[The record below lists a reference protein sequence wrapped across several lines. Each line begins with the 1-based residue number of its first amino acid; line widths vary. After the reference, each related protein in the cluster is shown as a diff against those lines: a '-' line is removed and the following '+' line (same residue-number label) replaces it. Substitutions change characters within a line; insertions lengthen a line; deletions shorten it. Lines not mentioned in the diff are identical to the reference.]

1 MIKKTLVSAF
11 LLASTTAFSNM
22 TVTTTIYPL
31 YSIAKEIGGDK
42 IKLQNLIPFGVE
54 AHGFDPTP
62 ADMAKLSKSDIFI
75 TSSDSMEPWKDKIV
89 KSLKIEQ
96 KVFDMSEH
104 VKLRTL
110 QEDNDKHH
118 EDEEDEKDKKG
129 NKHEHEHEHD
139 GMDPHYWVSLNNY
152 ILMTETITKLFI
164 EKDSTN
170 KDFYIQNSN
179 NYLTKVKALKEKYDL
194 SMATCTNKK
203 ILVNHDAFGY
213 FADDYGVKQYSI
225 SGMSPEDKPSA
236 KQISELIN
244 LVKNEKINTVF
255 FEEFASPK
263 VAQTIAKAANVK
275 IDTLRPGE
283 NISKE
288 ENKRGYGYL
297 QIMEDNLEKLKFAMD
312 CK

>member
-1 MIKKTLVSAF
+1 MIKKTLVTAF
-11 LLASTTAFSNM
+11 LLAATSAFSNI

-31 YSIAKEIGGDK
+31 YSIAKEVGADK
-42 IKLQNLIPFGVE
+42 INLQNLIPFGVE

-62 ADMAKLSKSDIFI
+62 SDMAKLSKSDIFI

-89 KSLKIEQ
+89 KSLKIEE

-104 VKLRTL
+104 VKLRTI
-110 QEDNDKHH
+110 QE
-118 EDEEDEKDKKG
+118 EEDEQHEDKKG
-129 NKHEHEHEHD
+129 HKHKHDHEHE
-139 GMDPHYWVSLNNY
+139 GIDPHYWVSLNNY

-164 EKDSTN
+164 EKDSAN

-179 NYLTKVKALKEKYDL
+179 NYLEKIKGLKEKFDS

-225 SGMSPEDKPSA
+225 SGMSPDDKPSA
-236 KQISELIN
+236 KQISELIT
-244 LVKNEKINTVF
+244 LVKNEKINTIF

-263 VAQTIAKAANVK
+263 VAQTIAKATNVK
-275 IDTLRPGE
+275 IDTLRPAE

-288 ENKRGYGYL
+288 ENKKGFGYL
-297 QIMEDNLEKLKFAMD
+297 QIMEENLEKLKFAMN

>member
-1 MIKKTLVSAF
+1 MIKKTLVTAF
-11 LLASTTAFSNM
+11 LLATTTAFSNI

-31 YSIAKEIGGDK
+31 YNIAKEVGADK
-42 IKLQNLIPFGVE
+42 INLQNLIPFGVE

-62 ADMAKLSKSDIFI
+62 SDMTKLSKSDIFI
-75 TSSDSMEPWKDKIV
+75 TSSNSMEPWKDKIV

-104 VKLRTL
+104 VKLRTIEEKEHDHH
-110 QEDNDKHH
+110 EDKHHKHNDKHDH
-118 EDEEDEKDKKG
+118 ENEAI
-129 NKHEHEHEHD
+129 
-139 GMDPHYWVSLNNY
+139 DPHYWVSLNNY
-152 ILMTETITKLFI
+152 ILMTEAITKLFI
-164 EKDSTN
+164 EKDSAN

-179 NYLTKVKALKEKYDL
+179 NYLAKVKALKEKYDL

-213 FADDYGVKQYSI
+213 FADDYEVKQYSI
-225 SGMSPEDKPSA
+225 SGMSPEDKPSV

-263 VAQTIAKAANVK
+263 VAQTIAKATNIK
-275 IDTLRPGE
+275 IDTLRPAE

-288 ENKRGYGYL
+288 ENKKGFGYL

>member
-1 MIKKTLVSAF
+1 MIKKTLVTAL

-31 YSIAKEIGGDK
+31 YNIAKEIGGDK

-110 QEDNDKHH
+110 QEDNDEHH
-118 EDEEDEKDKKG
+118 EDEKDKKG
-129 NKHEHEHEHD
+129 HKHEHEHEHD

-194 SMATCTNKK
+194 SMANCTNKK
-203 ILVNHDAFGY
+203 ILVNHDAFAY
-213 FADDYGVKQYSI
+213 FADDYGVTQHSI

-236 KQISELIN
+236 KQISELID

-275 IDTLRPGE
+275 IDTLRPAE

-288 ENKRGYGYL
+288 ENKKGYGYL
-297 QIMEDNLEKLKFAMD
+297 QIMEENLEKLKFAMD

>member
-1 MIKKTLVSAF
+1 MIKKTLATAL

-31 YSIAKEIGGDK
+31 YSIAKEIGADK

-62 ADMAKLSKSDIFI
+62 ADMAKLSKNDIFI
-75 TSSDSMEPWKDKIV
+75 TSSDEMEPWKDKIV

-104 VKLRTL
+104 VKLRTI
-110 QEDNDKHH
+110 QEENDEHHENKKGDKH
-118 EDEEDEKDKKG
+118 
-129 NKHEHEHEHD
+129 KHEHEHGEI
-139 GMDPHYWVSLNNY
+139 DPHYWVSLNNY

-179 NYLTKVKALKEKYDL
+179 NYLAKVKALKEKYDL

-213 FADDYGVKQYSI
+213 FADDYEVKQYSI

-263 VAQTIAKAANVK
+263 VAQTIAKASNVK
-275 IDTLRPGE
+275 IDALRPAE

-288 ENKRGYGYL
+288 ENKKGYGYL

>member
-1 MIKKTLVSAF
+1 MIKKTLVTAF
-11 LLASTTAFSNM
+11 LLATTTAFSNI

-31 YSIAKEIGGDK
+31 YSIAKEVGADK
-42 IKLQNLIPFGVE
+42 INLQNLIPFGVE

-62 ADMAKLSKSDIFI
+62 SDMAKLSKSDIFI

-89 KSLKIEQ
+89 KSLKIEE

-104 VKLRTL
+104 VKLRNI
-110 QEDNDKHH
+110 QEEEHEQH
-118 EDEEDEKDKKG
+118 EDEKGDKHKH
-129 NKHEHEHEHD
+129 NHEHEEF
-139 GMDPHYWVSLNNY
+139 DPHYWVSLNNY
-152 ILMTETITKLFI
+152 ILMTEAVTKLFI
-164 EKDSTN
+164 EKDSAN

-179 NYLTKVKALKEKYDL
+179 NYLEKIKTLKEKFNS
-194 SMATCTNKK
+194 SMATCTNKN

-225 SGMSPEDKPSA
+225 SGMSPDDKPSA

-244 LVKNEKINTVF
+244 LVKNKKINTVF

-263 VAQTIAKAANVK
+263 VAQTIAKATNIK
-275 IDTLRPGE
+275 IDTLRPAE

-288 ENKRGYGYL
+288 ENKKGFGYL
-297 QIMEDNLEKLKFAMD
+297 QIMEENLEKLKFAMD

>member
-1 MIKKTLVSAF
+1 MIKKTLVTAV

-31 YSIAKEIGGDK
+31 YSIAKEVGGDK

-62 ADMAKLSKSDIFI
+62 ADLAKLSKSDLFI

-104 VKLRTL
+104 VKLKEIEE
-110 QEDNDKHH
+110 EDNHH
-118 EDEEDEKDKKG
+118 EDEKGKKEH
-129 NKHEHEHEHD
+129 KHEH
-139 GMDPHYWVSLNNY
+139 GGFDPHYWVSLNNY

-164 EKDSTN
+164 EKDSVN

-179 NYLTKVKALKEKYDL
+179 NYLVKVKALKEKYDL
-194 SMATCTNKK
+194 SMATCSNKK
-203 ILVNHDAFGY
+203 ILVNHDAFSY
-213 FADDYGVKQYSI
+213 FADDYGVKQHSI
-225 SGMSPEDKPSA
+225 SGMSPDDKPSA
-236 KQISELIN
+236 KQIAQLIE

-263 VAQTIAKAANVK
+263 VAQTIAKATNVK
-275 IDTLRPGE
+275 TDALRPAE

-288 ENKRGYGYL
+288 ENKKGYGYL
-297 QIMEDNLEKLKFAMD
+297 QIMEENLEKLKFAMD

>member
-1 MIKKTLVSAF
+1 MIKKTLTMSL
-11 LLASTTAFSNM
+11 LLATTAFSDM

-31 YSIAKEIGGDK
+31 YSIAKEVGADK

-54 AHGFDPTP
+54 AHGFDPAP
-62 ADMAKLSKSDIFI
+62 ADMAKLSKSDLFI
-75 TSSDSMEPWKDKIV
+75 TSSDAMEPWKDKIV

-96 KVFDMSEH
+96 KVFDMSEY

-110 QEDNDKHH
+110 QEDNDEHH
-118 EDEEDEKDKKG
+118 EDEKDKKG
-129 NKHEHEHEHD
+129 HKHEHEH
-139 GMDPHYWVSLNNY
+139 GGIDPHYWVSLNNY
-152 ILMTETITKLFI
+152 ILMTESMTKLFI
-164 EKDSTN
+164 EKDAEN
-170 KDFYIQNSN
+170 KDFYTQNSN
-179 NYLTKVKALKEKYDL
+179 NYLAKVKALKEKYDSTL
-194 SMATCTNKK
+194 STCTNKK

-263 VAQTIAKAANVK
+263 VAQTIAKASNVK
-275 IDTLRPGE
+275 TDALRPAE
-283 NISKE
+283 NITKE
-288 ENKRGYGYL
+288 ENKKGYGYL
-297 QIMEDNLEKLKFAMD
+297 QIMEENLEKLKFAMD

>member
-1 MIKKTLVSAF
+1 MLKKTLTTVF
-11 LLASTTAFSNM
+11 LFASTTAFSNM

-31 YSIAKEIGGDK
+31 YSIAKEIGADK

-89 KSLKIEQ
+89 KSLKIEE
-96 KVFDMSEH
+96 KVFDMSKY

-110 QEDNDKHH
+110 QEENDEHH
-118 EDEEDEKDKKG
+118 EDEKG
-129 NKHEHEHEHD
+129 HKHEHDHDHEHE
-139 GMDPHYWVSLNNY
+139 GIDPHYWVSLNNY

-164 EKDSTN
+164 EKDSVN

-179 NYLTKVKALKEKYDL
+179 NYLAKIKALKEKYDL

-263 VAQTIAKAANVK
+263 VAQTIAKATNAK
-275 IDTLRPGE
+275 IDALRPAE
-283 NISKE
+283 NISKD
-288 ENKRGYGYL
+288 ENKKGYGYL

>member
-1 MIKKTLVSAF
+1 MLKKTLTTVF
-11 LLASTTAFSNM
+11 LFASTTAFSNM

-31 YSIAKEIGGDK
+31 YSIAKEIGADK

-62 ADMAKLSKSDIFI
+62 ADMAKLSKSDILI

-89 KSLKIEQ
+89 KSLKIEE
-96 KVFDMSEH
+96 KVFDMSKY

-110 QEDNDKHH
+110 QEENDEHH
-118 EDEEDEKDKKG
+118 EDEKG
-129 NKHEHEHEHD
+129 HKHEHEHEHE
-139 GMDPHYWVSLNNY
+139 GIDPHYWVSLNNY

-164 EKDSTN
+164 EKDSVN

-179 NYLTKVKALKEKYDL
+179 NYLAKIKALKEKYDL

-263 VAQTIAKAANVK
+263 VAQTIAKATNAK
-275 IDTLRPGE
+275 IDALRPAE
-283 NISKE
+283 NISKD
-288 ENKRGYGYL
+288 ENKKSYGYL

>member
-1 MIKKTLVSAF
+1 MLKKTLTTVF
-11 LLASTTAFSNM
+11 LFASTTAFSNM

-31 YSIAKEIGGDK
+31 YSIAKEIGADK

-75 TSSDSMEPWKDKIV
+75 TSSHSMEPWKDKIV
-89 KSLKIEQ
+89 KSLKIEE
-96 KVFDMSEH
+96 KVFDMSKY

-110 QEDNDKHH
+110 QEENDEHH
-118 EDEEDEKDKKG
+118 EDEKG
-129 NKHEHEHEHD
+129 HKHEHE
-139 GMDPHYWVSLNNY
+139 GIDPHYWVSLNNY

-164 EKDSTN
+164 EKDSVN

-179 NYLTKVKALKEKYDL
+179 NYLAKIKALKEKYDL

-263 VAQTIAKAANVK
+263 VAQTIAKATNAK
-275 IDTLRPGE
+275 IDALRPAE

-288 ENKRGYGYL
+288 ENKKGFGYL
-297 QIMEDNLEKLKFAMD
+297 QIMEENLEKLKFAMN

>member
-1 MIKKTLVSAF
+1 MIKKTLAIAL
-11 LLASTTAFSNM
+11 LLASTNLFSL

-31 YSIAKEIGGDK
+31 YSIAKEVGGDK

-75 TSSDSMEPWKDKIV
+75 TSSDEMEPWKDKIV

-104 VKLRTL
+104 VKLRTI
-110 QEDNDKHH
+110 QEENDEHH
-118 EDEEDEKDKKG
+118 EDKKG
-129 NKHEHEHEHD
+129 DKHKHDHEHE
-139 GMDPHYWVSLNNY
+139 GIDPHYWVSLSNY
-152 ILMTETITKLFI
+152 VLMTETITKLFI

-179 NYLTKVKALKEKYDL
+179 NYLAKIKALKEKYDSTL
-194 SMATCTNKK
+194 STCTNKK

-213 FADDYGVKQYSI
+213 FADDYEVKQYSI
-225 SGMSPEDKPSA
+225 SGMSPEDKPSV

-263 VAQTIAKAANVK
+263 VAQTIAKASNVK
-275 IDTLRPGE
+275 IDALRPAE

-288 ENKRGYGYL
+288 ENKKGYGYL

>member
-1 MIKKTLVSAF
+1 MIKKTLVSAL

-31 YSIAKEIGGDK
+31 YNIAKEIGGDK

-110 QEDNDKHH
+110 QEDNDEHH
-118 EDEEDEKDKKG
+118 EDEKDKKG
-129 NKHEHEHEHD
+129 HKHEHEHD
-139 GMDPHYWVSLNNY
+139 GIDPHYWVSLNNY

>member
-1 MIKKTLVSAF
+1 MIKKTLVTAF
-11 LLASTTAFSNM
+11 LLATTTAFSNI

-31 YSIAKEIGGDK
+31 YSIAKEVGGDK
-42 IKLQNLIPFGVE
+42 INLQNLIPFGVE

-96 KVFDMSEH
+96 KVFDMSKQ
-104 VKLRTL
+104 VKLRTI
-110 QEDNDKHH
+110 QEKEHDHHEDKHHKHNDKH
-118 EDEEDEKDKKG
+118 D
-129 NKHEHEHEHD
+129 HEHEEF
-139 GMDPHYWVSLNNY
+139 DPHYWVSLNNY
-152 ILMTETITKLFI
+152 ILMTEAIIKLFI
-164 EKDSTN
+164 KKDTTN

-179 NYLTKVKALKEKYDL
+179 NYLEKVKALKEKFDS

-225 SGMSPEDKPSA
+225 SGMSPDDKPSA

-263 VAQTIAKAANVK
+263 VAQTIAKATNIK
-275 IDTLRPGE
+275 IDTLRPAE

-288 ENKRGYGYL
+288 ENKKGFGYL
-297 QIMEDNLEKLKFAMD
+297 QIMEENLEKLKFAMN

>member
-1 MIKKTLVSAF
+1 MIKKTLVTAF
-11 LLASTTAFSNM
+11 LLATTTAFSNI

-31 YSIAKEIGGDK
+31 YNIAKEVGADK
-42 IKLQNLIPFGVE
+42 INLQNLIPFGVE

-62 ADMAKLSKSDIFI
+62 SDMTKLSKSDIFI
-75 TSSDSMEPWKDKIV
+75 TSSNSMEPWKDKIV

-104 VKLRTL
+104 VKLRNI
-110 QEDNDKHH
+110 QEEEHEQH
-118 EDEEDEKDKKG
+118 EDEKG
-129 NKHEHEHEHD
+129 HKHKHDHEHE
-139 GMDPHYWVSLNNY
+139 GIDPHYWVSLNNY
-152 ILMTETITKLFI
+152 ILMTEAITKLFI
-164 EKDSTN
+164 EKDSAN

-179 NYLTKVKALKEKYDL
+179 NYLEKIKGLKEKFDS

-225 SGMSPEDKPSA
+225 SGMSPDDKPSA
-236 KQISELIN
+236 KQISELIT
-244 LVKNEKINTVF
+244 LVKNEEINTVF

-263 VAQTIAKAANVK
+263 VAQTIAKATNIK
-275 IDTLRPGE
+275 IDTLRPAE

-288 ENKRGYGYL
+288 ENKKGFGYL
-297 QIMEDNLEKLKFAMD
+297 QIMEENLEKLKFAMN

>member
-1 MIKKTLVSAF
+1 MIKKTLVTAF
-11 LLASTTAFSNM
+11 LLATTTAFSNI

-31 YSIAKEIGGDK
+31 YSITKEVGADK
-42 IKLQNLIPFGVE
+42 INLQNLIPFGVE

-89 KSLKIEQ
+89 KSLKIED
-96 KVFDMSEH
+96 KVFDMSKH
-104 VKLRTL
+104 VKLRTIKK
-110 QEDNDKHH
+110 QEHEHH
-118 EDEEDEKDKKG
+118 KDEKGHKHKHD
-129 NKHEHEHEHD
+129 HEHE
-139 GMDPHYWVSLNNY
+139 GIDPHYWVSLNNY
-152 ILMTETITKLFI
+152 ILMTEAITKLFI
-164 EKDSTN
+164 EKDSAN

-179 NYLTKVKALKEKYDL
+179 NYLEKIKTLKEKFDS

-213 FADDYGVKQYSI
+213 FADDYEVKQYSI

-275 IDTLRPGE
+275 IDTLRPAE

-288 ENKRGYGYL
+288 ENKKGFGYL
-297 QIMEDNLEKLKFAMD
+297 QIMEENLEKLKFAMN

>member
-1 MIKKTLVSAF
+1 MLKKTLTTVF
-11 LLASTTAFSNM
+11 LFASTTAFSNM

-31 YSIAKEIGGDK
+31 YSIAKEIGADK

-89 KSLKIEQ
+89 KSLKIEE
-96 KVFDMSEH
+96 KVFDMSKY

-110 QEDNDKHH
+110 QEENDEHH
-118 EDEEDEKDKKG
+118 EDEKG
-129 NKHEHEHEHD
+129 HKHEHDHEHE
-139 GMDPHYWVSLNNY
+139 GIDPHYWVSLNNY
-152 ILMTETITKLFI
+152 ILMTESITKLFI
-164 EKDSTN
+164 EKDSVN

-179 NYLTKVKALKEKYDL
+179 NYLAKIKALKEKYDL

-263 VAQTIAKAANVK
+263 VAQTIAKATNAK
-275 IDTLRPGE
+275 IDALRPAE
-283 NISKE
+283 NISKD
-288 ENKRGYGYL
+288 ENKKSYGYL

>member
-1 MIKKTLVSAF
+1 MLKKTLTTVF
-11 LLASTTAFSNM
+11 LFASTTAFSNM

-31 YSIAKEIGGDK
+31 YSIAKEIGADK

-89 KSLKIEQ
+89 KSLKIEE
-96 KVFDMSEH
+96 KVFDMSKY

-110 QEDNDKHH
+110 QEENDEHH
-118 EDEEDEKDKKG
+118 EDEKG
-129 NKHEHEHEHD
+129 HKHEHDHDHEHE
-139 GMDPHYWVSLNNY
+139 GIDPHYWVSLNNY

-164 EKDSTN
+164 EKDSVN

-179 NYLTKVKALKEKYDL
+179 NYLAKIKALKEKYDL

-263 VAQTIAKAANVK
+263 VAQTIAKVTNAK
-275 IDTLRPGE
+275 IDALRPAE
-283 NISKE
+283 NISKD
-288 ENKRGYGYL
+288 ENKKGYGYL

>member
-1 MIKKTLVSAF
+1 MIKKTLAIAL
-11 LLASTTAFSNM
+11 LLASTNLFSL

-31 YSIAKEIGGDK
+31 YSIAKEVGGDK

-75 TSSDSMEPWKDKIV
+75 TSSDEMEPWKDKIV

-104 VKLRTL
+104 VKLRTI
-110 QEDNDKHH
+110 QEENDEHHENKKGDKH
-118 EDEEDEKDKKG
+118 
-129 NKHEHEHEHD
+129 KHEHEHGEI
-139 GMDPHYWVSLNNY
+139 DPHYWVSLNNY

-179 NYLTKVKALKEKYDL
+179 NYLAKVKALKEKYDL

-213 FADDYGVKQYSI
+213 FADDYEVKQYSI
-225 SGMSPEDKPSA
+225 SGMSPEDKPSV

-263 VAQTIAKAANVK
+263 VAQTIAKATNIK
-275 IDTLRPGE
+275 IDALRPAE

-288 ENKRGYGYL
+288 ENKKGYGYL

>member
-1 MIKKTLVSAF
+1 MIKKTLVTAF
-11 LLASTTAFSNM
+11 LLATTTAFSNM
-22 TVTTTIYPL
+22 SVTTTIYPL
-31 YSIAKEIGGDK
+31 YSIAKEVGADK
-42 IKLQNLIPFGVE
+42 INLQNLIPFGVE
-54 AHGFDPTP
+54 AHGFDPNP
-62 ADMAKLSKSDIFI
+62 SEIAKLSKSDLFI

-96 KVFDMSEH
+96 KVFDMSNH
-104 VKLRTL
+104 VKLR
-110 QEDNDKHH
+110 EIKEEVHH
-118 EDEEDEKDKKG
+118 EEENEHQHHT
-129 NKHEHEHEHD
+129 HEHE
-139 GMDPHYWVSLNNY
+139 GIDPHYWVSLNNY
-152 ILMTETITKLFI
+152 ILMTEAITKLFI
-164 EKDSTN
+164 EKDTQN

-179 NYLTKVKALKEKYDL
+179 NYLTKIKALKNKYDSTL
-194 SMATCTNKK
+194 ATCTNKK

-213 FADDYGVKQYSI
+213 FADDYNVKQYTI

-236 KQISELIN
+236 KQIAELIN

-263 VAQTIAKAANVK
+263 VAQTIAKETNIK
-275 IDTLRPGE
+275 IDTLRPAE

-288 ENKRGYGYL
+288 ENSKGYGYI

>member
-1 MIKKTLVSAF
+1 MIKKTLVTAF
-11 LLASTTAFSNM
+11 LLATTTVFSNI

-31 YSIAKEIGGDK
+31 YSIAKEVGADK
-42 IKLQNLIPFGVE
+42 INLQNLIPFGVE

-89 KSLKIEQ
+89 KSLKIEE
-96 KVFDMSEH
+96 KVFDMSKQ
-104 VKLRTL
+104 VKLRTI
-110 QEDNDKHH
+110 QEEEDEQH
-118 EDEEDEKDKKG
+118 EDEKGDKHKH
-129 NKHEHEHEHD
+129 NHEHE
-139 GMDPHYWVSLNNY
+139 GIDPHYWVSLNNY
-152 ILMTETITKLFI
+152 ILMTEAITKLFI
-164 EKDSTN
+164 EKDSAN

-179 NYLTKVKALKEKYDL
+179 NYLEKVKALKEKYDS

-225 SGMSPEDKPSA
+225 SGMSPDDKPSA

-263 VAQTIAKAANVK
+263 VAQTIAKATNIK
-275 IDTLRPGE
+275 IDTLRPAE

-288 ENKRGYGYL
+288 ENKKEFGYL
-297 QIMEDNLEKLKFAMD
+297 QIMEENLEKLKFAMD

>member
-1 MIKKTLVSAF
+1 MIKKTLVTAL

-31 YSIAKEIGGDK
+31 YNIAKEIGADK

-104 VKLRTL
+104 VKLRTI
-110 QEDNDKHH
+110 QEENDEHH
-118 EDEEDEKDKKG
+118 EDKKG
-129 NKHEHEHEHD
+129 DKHKHDHEHE
-139 GMDPHYWVSLNNY
+139 GIDPHYWVSLSNY
-152 ILMTETITKLFI
+152 VLMTETITKLFI

-179 NYLTKVKALKEKYDL
+179 NYLAKIKALKEKYDSTL
-194 SMATCTNKK
+194 STCTNKK

-263 VAQTIAKAANVK
+263 VAQTIAKATNVK
-275 IDTLRPGE
+275 TDALRPAE

-297 QIMEDNLEKLKFAMD
+297 QIMEENLEKLKFAMD
-312 CK
+312 CR

>member
-1 MIKKTLVSAF
+1 MIKKTLAIAL
-11 LLASTTAFSNM
+11 LLASTNLFSL

-31 YSIAKEIGGDK
+31 YSIAKEVGGDK

-75 TSSDSMEPWKDKIV
+75 TSSDEMEPWKDKIV

-104 VKLRTL
+104 VKLRTI
-110 QEDNDKHH
+110 QEENDEHHENKKGDKH
-118 EDEEDEKDKKG
+118 
-129 NKHEHEHEHD
+129 KHEHEHGEI
-139 GMDPHYWVSLNNY
+139 DPHYWVSLNNY

-179 NYLTKVKALKEKYDL
+179 NYLAKVKALKEKYDL

-225 SGMSPEDKPSA
+225 SGMSPDDKPSA

-244 LVKNEKINTVF
+244 LVKNEEINTVF

-263 VAQTIAKAANVK
+263 VAQTIAKATNIK
-275 IDTLRPGE
+275 IDTLRPAE

-288 ENKRGYGYL
+288 ENKKGFGYL
-297 QIMEDNLEKLKFAMD
+297 QIMEENLEKLKFAMN

>member
-1 MIKKTLVSAF
+1 MLKKICFSTL
-11 LLASTTAFSNM
+11 LIISTNAISDIN
-22 TVTTTIYPL
+22 VTTSIYPI
-31 YSIAKEIGGDK
+31 YSISKEIGGDK
-42 IKLQNLIPFGVE
+42 IKLNNIIPFGVE
-54 AHGFDPTP
+54 AHGFEPTP
-62 ADMAKLSKSDIFI
+62 NDMAKLSKSDIFI
-75 TSSDSMEPWKDKIV
+75 TSGDSMEPWKDKIV

-104 VKLRTL
+104 VKLKAI
-110 QEDNDKHH
+110 QEEDEHH
-118 EDEEDEKDKKG
+118 EDEKNEKG
-129 NKHEHEHEHD
+129 HSHEHEHD
-139 GMDPHYWVSLNNY
+139 HSGIDPHYWVSLNNY
-152 ILMTETITKLFI
+152 ILMTETITKLFV

-179 NYLTKVKALKEKYDL
+179 DYLTKVKALKEKYDL

-275 IDTLRPGE
+275 IDALRPAE

-288 ENKRGYGYL
+288 ENKKGYGYL

>member
-1 MIKKTLVSAF
+1 MIKKTLVTAF
-11 LLASTTAFSNM
+11 LLATTTAFSNI

-31 YSIAKEIGGDK
+31 YSIAKEVGGDK

-104 VKLRTL
+104 VKLRNI
-110 QEDNDKHH
+110 QEEEHEQH
-118 EDEEDEKDKKG
+118 EDEKG
-129 NKHEHEHEHD
+129 HKHKHDHEHE
-139 GMDPHYWVSLNNY
+139 GIDPHYWVSLNNY
-152 ILMTETITKLFI
+152 ILMTEAITKLFI
-164 EKDSTN
+164 EKDSAN

-179 NYLTKVKALKEKYDL
+179 NYLEKIKGLKEKFDS

-225 SGMSPEDKPSA
+225 SGMSPDDKPSA
-236 KQISELIN
+236 KQISELIT

-263 VAQTIAKAANVK
+263 VAQTIAKATNVK
-275 IDTLRPGE
+275 IDTLRPAE

-288 ENKRGYGYL
+288 ENKKGFGYL
-297 QIMEDNLEKLKFAMD
+297 QIMEENLEKLKFAMN

>member
-1 MIKKTLVSAF
+1 MIKKTLVTAV

-31 YSIAKEIGGDK
+31 YSIAKEVGGDK

-62 ADMAKLSKSDIFI
+62 ADMAKLSKSDLFI

-104 VKLRTL
+104 VKLKEI
-110 QEDNDKHH
+110 QEEDNHYEH
-118 EDEEDEKDKKG
+118 EKKEH
-129 NKHEHEHEHD
+129 NHKHEHEHS
-139 GMDPHYWVSLNNY
+139 GFDPHYWVSLNNY

-164 EKDSTN
+164 EKDSIN

-179 NYLTKVKALKEKYDL
+179 NYLVKVKALKEKYDL
-194 SMATCTNKK
+194 SMANCTNKK
-203 ILVNHDAFGY
+203 ILVNHDAFAY
-213 FADDYGVKQYSI
+213 FADDYGVTQHSI

-236 KQISELIN
+236 KQISELID

-275 IDTLRPGE
+275 IDTLRPAE

-288 ENKRGYGYL
+288 ENKKGYGYL
-297 QIMEDNLEKLKFAMD
+297 QIMEENLEKLKFAMD

>member
-1 MIKKTLVSAF
+1 MLKKICFSTL
-11 LLASTTAFSNM
+11 LIISTNAISDIN
-22 TVTTTIYPL
+22 VTTSIYPI

-42 IKLQNLIPFGVE
+42 IKLNNIIPFGVE
-54 AHGFDPTP
+54 AHGFEPTP

-75 TSSDSMEPWKDKIV
+75 TSGDSMEPWKDKIV

-104 VKLRTL
+104 VKLKAI
-110 QEDNDKHH
+110 QEEDEHH
-118 EDEEDEKDKKG
+118 EDEKNEKG
-129 NKHEHEHEHD
+129 HSHEHAHD
-139 GMDPHYWVSLNNY
+139 HSGIDPHYWVSLNNY
-152 ILMTETITKLFI
+152 ILMTETITKLFV

-179 NYLTKVKALKEKYDL
+179 DYLTKVKALKEKYDL

-236 KQISELIN
+236 KQISELID

-263 VAQTIAKAANVK
+263 VAQTIAKATNVK
-275 IDTLRPGE
+275 IDALRPAE

-288 ENKRGYGYL
+288 ENKKGYGYL

>member
-1 MIKKTLVSAF
+1 MIKKTLVTAF
-11 LLASTTAFSNM
+11 LLATTTAFSNI

-31 YSIAKEIGGDK
+31 YSIAKEVGADK

-54 AHGFDPTP
+54 AHGFDPAP
-62 ADMAKLSKSDIFI
+62 ADMAKLSKSDLFI
-75 TSSDSMEPWKDKIV
+75 TSSDAMEPWKDKIV

-96 KVFDMSEH
+96 KVFDMSEY

-110 QEDNDKHH
+110 QEDNDEHH
-118 EDEEDEKDKKG
+118 EDEKDKKG
-129 NKHEHEHEHD
+129 HKHEHEH
-139 GMDPHYWVSLNNY
+139 GGIDPHYWVSLNNY
-152 ILMTETITKLFI
+152 ILMTESMTKLFI
-164 EKDSTN
+164 EKDAEN
-170 KDFYIQNSN
+170 KDFYTQNSN
-179 NYLTKVKALKEKYDL
+179 NYLAKVKALKEKYDSTL
-194 SMATCTNKK
+194 STCTNKK

-225 SGMSPEDKPSA
+225 SGMSPDDKPSA

-263 VAQTIAKAANVK
+263 VAQTIAKASNVK
-275 IDTLRPGE
+275 TDALRPAE
-283 NISKE
+283 NITKE
-288 ENKRGYGYL
+288 ENKKGYGYL
-297 QIMEDNLEKLKFAMD
+297 QIMEENLEKLKFAMD

>member
-1 MIKKTLVSAF
+1 MIKKTLVTAF
-11 LLASTTAFSNM
+11 LLATTTAFSNI

-31 YSIAKEIGGDK
+31 YSIAKEVGADK
-42 IKLQNLIPFGVE
+42 INLQNLIPFGVE

-62 ADMAKLSKSDIFI
+62 SDMAKLSKSDIFI

-89 KSLKIEQ
+89 KSLKIEE
-96 KVFDMSEH
+96 KIFDMSEH
-104 VKLRTL
+104 VKLRTI
-110 QEDNDKHH
+110 QEEEDEQH
-118 EDEEDEKDKKG
+118 EDEKG
-129 NKHEHEHEHD
+129 HKHKHDHEHE
-139 GMDPHYWVSLNNY
+139 GIAPHYWVSLNNY
-152 ILMTETITKLFI
+152 ILMTEAITKLFI
-164 EKDSTN
+164 EKDSAN

-179 NYLTKVKALKEKYDL
+179 NYLEKIKGLKEKFDS
-194 SMATCTNKK
+194 SMATCTNKN

-225 SGMSPEDKPSA
+225 SGMSPDDKPSA

-263 VAQTIAKAANVK
+263 VAQTIAKATNIK
-275 IDTLRPGE
+275 IDTLRPAE

-288 ENKRGYGYL
+288 ENKKGFGYL
-297 QIMEDNLEKLKFAMD
+297 QIMEENLEKLKFAMN

>member
-1 MIKKTLVSAF
+1 MIKKTLVTAL

-31 YSIAKEIGGDK
+31 YNIAKEIGGDK

-110 QEDNDKHH
+110 QEDNDEHH
-118 EDEEDEKDKKG
+118 EDEKDKKG
-129 NKHEHEHEHD
+129 HKHEHEHEHD
-139 GMDPHYWVSLNNY
+139 GIDPHYWVSLNNY

-263 VAQTIAKAANVK
+263 VAQTIAKASNVK
-275 IDTLRPGE
+275 IDALRPAE

-288 ENKRGYGYL
+288 ENKNGYGYL
-297 QIMEDNLEKLKFAMD
+297 QIMEDNLKKLKFAMD

>member
-1 MIKKTLVSAF
+1 MLKKTLTTVF
-11 LLASTTAFSNM
+11 LFASKTDFSNM

-31 YSIAKEIGGDK
+31 YNIAKEIGGDK

-89 KSLKIEQ
+89 KSLKIEE
-96 KVFDMSEH
+96 KVFDMSKY

-110 QEDNDKHH
+110 EEENDEHL
-118 EDEEDEKDKKG
+118 EDEKEH
-129 NKHEHEHEHD
+129 KHEHDHEHE
-139 GMDPHYWVSLNNY
+139 GIDPHYWVSLNNY

-263 VAQTIAKAANVK
+263 VAQTIAKATNAK
-275 IDTLRPGE
+275 IDALRPAE

-288 ENKRGYGYL
+288 ENKNGYGYL

>member
-1 MIKKTLVSAF
+1 MIKKTLVTAF
-11 LLASTTAFSNM
+11 LLATTTAFSNI

-31 YSIAKEIGGDK
+31 YSIAKEVGADK
-42 IKLQNLIPFGVE
+42 INLQNLIPFGVE

-62 ADMAKLSKSDIFI
+62 SDMAKLSKSDIFI

-89 KSLKIEQ
+89 KSLKIEE
-96 KVFDMSEH
+96 KIFDMSEH
-104 VKLRTL
+104 VKLRTI
-110 QEDNDKHH
+110 QEEEDEQH
-118 EDEEDEKDKKG
+118 EDEKG
-129 NKHEHEHEHD
+129 HKHKHDHEHE
-139 GMDPHYWVSLNNY
+139 GIAPHYWVSLNNY
-152 ILMTETITKLFI
+152 ILMTEAITKLFI
-164 EKDSTN
+164 EKDSAN

-179 NYLTKVKALKEKYDL
+179 NYLAKVKALKEKYDL

-225 SGMSPEDKPSA
+225 SGMSPDDKPSA
-236 KQISELIN
+236 KQISELIT

-263 VAQTIAKAANVK
+263 VAQTIAKATNIK
-275 IDTLRPGE
+275 IDTLRPAE

-288 ENKRGYGYL
+288 ENKKGFGYL
-297 QIMEDNLEKLKFAMD
+297 QIMEENLEKLKFAMN